1 MAAKKRRR
9 KRRRTTKTKSH
20 GVFVRQGRVQWL
32 NVAIIVAI
40 GIGLGWIIKTHWLTD
55 PVQQQSAPTM
65 TTHAGFIKKLAPEAQ
80 AMQTKYNVLAS
91 ITLSQAILESDWGQ
105 STNATE
111 NNNLFGVK
119 ATASEPGKS
128 MTTQEYYD
136 GAYHT
141 VKRRFRVYTSW
152 HASMVA
158 HAKRLAYGPAWSPN
172 HYRAVIKADNYQQA
186 ARALAKAGYATD
198 PDYAQKLI
206 QVIQKYDLE
215 RYDKK

>member
-9 KRRRTTKTKSH
+9 KRRTKS
-20 GVFVRQGRVQWL
+20 GRLFVKNGRLQWL
-32 NVAIIVAI
+32 NILIVFVLV
-40 GIGLGWIIKTHWLTD
+40 GGLGWVVSTRWTGWVPKQTET
-55 PVQQQSAPTM
+55 PVK
-65 TTHAGFIKKLAPEAQ
+65 THAGFIKRLVPDAQ
-80 AMQTKYNVLAS
+80 AMQTKYHVLAS

-119 ATASEPGKS
+119 ATEAEPGK
-128 MTTQEYYD
+128 MMPTQEYYD
-136 GAYHT
+136 GAYHN
-141 VKRRFRVYTSW
+141 VKRRFRVYSSW

-158 HAKRLAYGPAWSPN
+158 HAKRLANGPAWSPN
-172 HYRAVIKADNYQQA
+172 HYQAVIKATNYRTA
-186 ARALAKAGYATD
+186 AQALAKAGYATD

-206 QVIQKYDLE
+206 NVIQKYDLE